1 MAGFSIATNIASLI
15 AQENLNKTNVLQ
27 ETTIRR
33 LTSGLRI
40 NSSADDAA
48 GLAIANRFRSDISVL
63 RQGVRNGADG
73 LSTLQTID
81 GGLNN
86 ISLLIDRARTLATQS
101 ASGTFTGDRNT
112 LNTEFQS
119 VLAEIDRQA
128 QAVGLDPGGTFNAAL
143 SVFIGGGRAN
153 NNVTAVTNGSVQVDL
168 SNSSVNANRLGL
180 KGVQALGG
188 TEGTTDIGASSTTS
202 VDSIV
207 GDATNAASVAITGFT
222 EFFFAGAE
230 FSDDDK
236 ARLSVNLS
244 GVVDATTLAAAV
256 NAAIDG
262 FSATSAAGQAFKD
275 AGITAVINTDS
286 TGKQQLAFSSSN
298 TAFQVQAGDRLSN
311 GLLGNF
317 SAGATGAP
325 LDVTVVSGTAAGDST
340 ATNTISVVLQGGGLV
355 GSQTVSITTAN
366 GDTQADVFTALGTAF
381 AANTTLAG
389 AGFTV
394 TTDTAADT
402 VTFTNDRGEKFTAFV
417 AGDQE
422 NLLGFG
428 TAELGGAGGTD
439 AIFSEITDG
448 GTLAVGNDG
457 SATFSVLV
465 DGAGTAET
473 FSVTVTTANNTD
485 AADIVE
491 QINAQ
496 IAANT
501 TLSGAGLIASE
512 AVGVLKLESAAGTN
526 FLLSVD
532 DDDANAITSFV
543 DVSAAGL
550 AVVTNGTLAEANGLV
565 ESTVNAGGAQ
575 ATTGSSADPIAFTE
589 LFFGSDEQNVVINAK
604 DDAGVVQTISVTLS
618 FSNAKTLDQA
628 IDSINDQLQASN
640 NITLQQLVAVKE
652 RLSGTADGIRFLSTL
667 TNGFTV
673 GVGDLAN
680 DHGIDNSDSNDL
692 LKVSSQLAGGAI
704 ADISSQEN
712 AEMAVTLLAEAVSK
726 LSVVQADVGKGQ
738 NSLQFAIGLAS
749 TQITN
754 LSAAES
760 RIRDADLAAEAANL
774 TRASIAQQT
783 GVAALAQANTAPQ
796 AVLALLRG

>member
-680 DHGIDNSDSNDL
+680 DHGIDNTDSNAL
-692 LKVSSQLAGGAI
+692 LKASSQLAGGAI

-712 AEMAVTLLAEAVSK
+712 AETAVTLLAEAVSK